1 MGFNFTGMTIGL
13 GHTAPS
19 STQRKRWGVALIAA
33 CLAAVPIAAV
43 EVRAEPKVYLAP
55 FYANTSKLNPEGQP
69 LGKVLA
75 AEPTVS
81 TVPGSKAW
89 RIAYVSS
96 DGDNRRTVVTAL
108 IAVPDAPAPSGGRRL
123 LAWAHGTTG
132 TARRCGPSQ
141 MEQPAQP
148 LNQILL
154 PSGTSWSDFGL
165 PAMEPLIQKGYVIVA
180 TDYQGLGGA
189 GDHQYA
195 QTVSNGRDVI
205 NALRA
210 ARDFKPAQAG
220 EKAIVYGWSQ
230 GGGATIGAAGQEAYA
245 KSQDG
250 VASINILGFVAMAP
264 EDIGIQMPTG
274 ITTEAEAAK
283 LIEAFNTQMGGNVF
297 NFTHLMMFY
306 WGLAAADPRL
316 NLGDLLTPQATSQIN
331 GIMRRKCIHELS
343 ASFSYSYGNSYKQ
356 MLKAAPNNALN
367 WVKAIQ
373 KQSPGL
379 KPMAPVVIYWG
390 NQDDVVPPVMH
401 KLYFEAAC
409 KQGAVMSRNEL
420 PGNNTHFS
428 TPAASEPF
436 YVKWIDDR
444 FNGKPLLNGCPNT

>member
-1 MGFNFTGMTIGL
+1 
-13 GHTAPS
+13 
-19 STQRKRWGVALIAA
+19 
-33 CLAAVPIAAV
+33 
-43 EVRAEPKVYLAP
+43 
-55 FYANTSKLNPEGQP
+55 
-69 LGKVLA
+69 
-75 AEPTVS
+75 
-81 TVPGSKAW
+81 
-89 RIAYVSS
+89 
-96 DGDNRRTVVTAL
+96 
-108 IAVPDAPAPSGGRRL
+108 
-123 LAWAHGTTG
+123 
-132 TARRCGPSQ
+132 

-436 YVKWIDDR
+436 YLKWIDDR

>member
-1 MGFNFTGMTIGL
+1 MLSASPVKTGTELKTGALRRRL
-13 GHTAPS
+13 G
-19 STQRKRWGVALIAA
+19 ALIAA
-33 CLAAVPIAAV
+33 AGLGLLPAAAVQ
-43 EVRAEPKVYLAP
+43 AEPKIYLAP
-55 FYANTSKLNPEGQP
+55 FYANTSKLNPQGQP
-69 LGKVLA
+69 LGKVLDS
-75 AEPTVS
+75 EPTVS

-96 DGDNRRTVVTAL
+96 DGADRRTVATAV
-108 IAVPDAPAPSGGRRL
+108 IAVPTAAAPAGGRKL
-123 LAWAHGTTG
+123 MAWAHGTTG

-141 MEQPAQP
+141 MPQPAQP

-154 PSGTSWSDFGL
+154 PSGTSGSDFGL

-180 TDYQGLGGA
+180 TDYQGLGGP

-195 QTVSNGRDVI
+195 QAVSNGRDVI

-220 EKAIVYGWSQ
+220 EKAVVYGWSQ
-230 GGGATIGAAGQEAYA
+230 GGGATIGAAGQGDYA
-245 KSQDG
+245 KSNEG
-250 VASINILGFVAMAP
+250 VAPIDILGFVAMAP

-274 ITTEAEAAK
+274 ITTEAEAAT
-283 LIEAFNTQMGGNVF
+283 LIQAFNGQMGGNVF

-306 WGLAAADPRL
+306 WGLAAAEPGL
-316 NLGDLLTPQATSQIN
+316 NISDLLTPQATAQIN
-331 GIMRRKCIHELS
+331 AIMRRKCIHELS

-356 MLKAAPNNALN
+356 MLKATPTNALA

-401 KLYFEAAC
+401 KLYAQAAC

-428 TPAASEPF
+428 TPAASEP
-436 YVKWIDDR
+436 YYLPWIEER
-444 FNGKPLLNGCPNT
+444 FSGKPALNGCPNT

>member
-1 MGFNFTGMTIGL
+1 MPSPSRSQTSTNAKASRARRRIGAALVAAGL
-13 GHTAPS
+13 GLLP
-19 STQRKRWGVALIAA
+19 
-33 CLAAVPIAAV
+33 AAVV
-43 EVRAEPKVYLAP
+43 KAEPTVYLAP
-55 FYANTSKLNPEGQP
+55 FYANTSKLNPQGQP

-75 AEPTVS
+75 YEQTVS

-96 DGDNRRTVVTAL
+96 DGADRRTVATAL
-108 IAVPDAPAPSGGRRL
+108 IAVPTSKAPAGGRRL

-141 MEQPAQP
+141 LDEPAQP

-154 PSGTSWSDFGL
+154 PSGTTWSDVGL

-180 TDYQGLGGA
+180 TDYQGLGGP

-220 EKAIVYGWSQ
+220 EKAVVYGWSQ
-230 GGGATIGAAGQEAYA
+230 GGGATIGAAGQGAYA
-245 KSQDG
+245 KSKDG
-250 VASINILGFVAMAP
+250 VAPIDILGLVAMAP
-264 EDIGIQMPTG
+264 VDFGAEMPSG
-274 ITTEAEAAK
+274 ITTEAEAEKVIQAM
-283 LIEAFNTQMGGNVF
+283 IAQMSGNGF

-306 WGLAAADPRL
+306 WGLAAAEPGL
-316 NLGDLLTPQATSQIN
+316 NLSDLLTPQATSEIN
-331 GIMRRKCIHELS
+331 AIMQRKCMHELS
-343 ASFSYSYGNSYKQ
+343 ASFNYSYGNSYKQ
-356 MLKAAPNNALN
+356 MLKATPTNALA

-390 NQDDVVPPVMH
+390 NEDTAIPPVMH
-401 KLYFEAAC
+401 KMYFLAAC

-420 PGNNTHFS
+420 PGNNTHFT
-428 TPAASEPF
+428 TPAASQP
-436 YVKWIDDR
+436 YYLPWIEDR
-444 FNGKPLLNGCPNT
+444 FNGKPLPNGCPNT